1 MDSFFNSII
10 QKKSIG
16 FSVFGYKVR
25 YISDVYYMA
34 GNQFGFKYKD
44 IDHNY
49 NLNYLDNNVI
59 SSIQRLFDV
68 YNLTDDEI
76 VYIQISFRQ
85 ID

>member
-1 MDSFFNSII
+1 
-10 QKKSIG
+10 
-16 FSVFGYKVR
+16 
-25 YISDVYYMA
+25 MA

-49 NLNYLDNNVI
+49 NLNYLDNIVI
-59 SSIQRLFDV
+59 SSLQRLFDV

-85 ID
+85 RV